1 MKFNFAQ
8 YSKESYESS
17 LNSLRQ
23 KYEGEL
29 KRAEYELKRQK
40 EFIDAKN
47 MEINEIYR
55 RNDEL
60 TNLLNELKGKGDQHY
75 ILERQVADYENKF
88 VVFGQ

>member
-23 KYEGEL
+23 KYEGEI
-29 KRAEYELKRQK
+29 KRYEYELKRQK

-55 RNDEL
+55 RNEEM
-60 TNLLNELKGKGDQHY
+60 TNIINQLKGKGDQHY
-75 ILERQVADYENKF
+75 DLERQIA
-88 VVFGQ
+88 

>member
-1 MKFNFAQ
+1 LKFNFAQ

-23 KYEGEL
+23 KYEGEI
-29 KRAEYELKRQK
+29 KRYEYELKRQK

-55 RNDEL
+55 RNEEM
-60 TNLLNELKGKGDQHY
+60 TNIINQLKGKGDQHY
-75 ILERQVADYENKF
+75 DLERQIA
-88 VVFGQ
+88 